1 MKKNFRRIH
10 ILRLVILLFP
20 ILITSITYSA
30 SNNIFV
36 FNFVE
41 DELLIQPKA
50 GVPEEKIESIL
61 KSSGAFVEDEIQ
73 PIKVKKIKI
82 PLNAI
87 EKIKN
92 ALSKNPHFNF
102 VENNFIASTAQV
114 PNDYYYNFQWHIPKI
129 SAPDGWNIT
138 TGSTDIPIAI
148 IDSGVDPTHPDLSG
162 KLLQGYNF
170 LNESFD
176 THDVLGHG
184 TAVSGAA
191 GAISNNYTG
200 VSGIAWDNPIMPLV
214 VLNSSNYATYYDIAR
229 AITYAVDRGIRIIN
243 ISIGGSSSSSTLQN
257 AVNYAWNKGAI
268 IFASAMNNATN
279 IPYYPAACNNVVAVS
294 ATTLDD
300 TLASFSNYGSWIDI
314 SAPGVSIYTTTNGSS
329 YGYKSGTSFASPIS
343 AGLSAL
349 ILSANPTLTNQE
361 LLNIIKNNADDL
373 GEEGYDIYYGWGRI
387 NVFKSLLSA
396 INLKPVKDTEPP
408 VVSIIYPSDNS
419 TLLGDI
425 TITISA
431 KDNTGVSKV
440 ELYINNSLYAATN
453 SEPYNFYWDT
463 NNELNGIY
471 NIYAIAYDTS
481 GNIGK
486 SNSITVFVSNP
497 KDNLAPTLI
506 IKSPQDGAYITKNSK
521 IYIQAY
527 DNIQVT
533 KIELYIDS
541 VFRKSVINQNSLTYI
556 WDIKKEAKGSHSINA
571 IAYDSS
577 GNSSS
582 TSITVYK

>member
-1 MKKNFRRIH
+1 MKKNFQRIH

-82 PLNAI
+82 PVNAI

-440 ELYINNSLYAATN
+440 ELYINNALYAATN

-486 SNSITVFVSNP
+486 ANSITVFVSNP

-506 IKSPQDGAYITKNSK
+506 IKSPQDSAYITKNSK

-582 TSITVYK
+582 ASITVYK